1 MTSLP
6 LVVLARSYYINSA
19 ELRKREANE
28 IGTHKPVSV
37 SSSRYAP
44 SPRCM
49 LLVCLGMVIL
59 IQAGD
64 SCDGTHSALECI
76 FLSSSAD
83 EFFLL

>member
-28 IGTHKPVSV
+28 IGTHKSVSV

-44 SPRCM
+44 SP
-49 LLVCLGMVIL
+49 LVCLGMVIL